1 MIFLKFHLISVPQSA
16 TQVERSHL
24 VAEEADSLMA
34 QLEEEQKLVAQVCAF
49 LFSDTLGLRCCV
61 LLYYDL

>member
-1 MIFLKFHLISVPQSA
+1 M
-16 TQVERSHL
+16 ERSHL